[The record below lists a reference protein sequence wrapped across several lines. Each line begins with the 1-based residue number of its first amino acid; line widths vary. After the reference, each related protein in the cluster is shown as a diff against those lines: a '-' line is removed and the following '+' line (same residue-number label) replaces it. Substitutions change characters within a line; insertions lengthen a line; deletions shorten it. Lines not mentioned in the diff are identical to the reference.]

1 MKMMVRNNIN
11 EEYTEVTMNEFKAM
25 VDGAWGEG
33 YMVDMVGTDVMYF
46 TKQEW

>member
-11 EEYTEVTMNEFKAM
+11 EEYTEVTMNEFRAM
-25 VDGAWGEG
+25 TNAAWGEG
-33 YMVDMVGTDVMYF
+33 YMVDMVTADAMYF